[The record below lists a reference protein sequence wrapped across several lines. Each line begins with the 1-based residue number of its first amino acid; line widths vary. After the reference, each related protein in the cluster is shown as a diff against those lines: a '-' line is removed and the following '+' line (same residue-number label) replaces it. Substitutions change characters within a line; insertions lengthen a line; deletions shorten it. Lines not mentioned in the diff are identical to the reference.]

1 MWEHGD
7 VGTAHPSTSL
17 PSLALVMMM
26 AGGECGLRKPLSIW
40 EYRPADSTALQ
51 LQALME
57 PCPGCKPIPE
67 GCPLVYCSWT
77 LKLRHLSAAGFP
89 PLGGGCTSFAQPQLP
104 QPSLQYVLPVLDR
117 VPFHTKTICHEVKR
131 CRQL

>member
-26 AGGECGLRKPLSIW
+26 AGGECGLRKLLSIW

-51 LQALME
+51 LQVLME

-89 PLGGGCTSFAQPQLP
+89 PLGEFSHSPVIHQFCTAATPPTQP
-104 QPSLQYVLPVLDR
+104 PVR
-117 VPFHTKTICHEVKR
+117 STCAG
-131 CRQL
+131 